1 MNVPLPYEQLVIAT
15 SLTPQQVAERLREAT
30 APNERVA
37 RHSSASDKAFQ
48 GTVSDREFR
57 ITPVIGYMNSFLPLI
72 RGQIEDAPDG
82 ARVRVSM
89 RLHPATFG
97 FMLLWFGLVTPV
109 ALAIVVVAAITQ
121 TFSPFFLVP
130 FGLFAFGY
138 ALTTGS
144 FKFESIPSR
153 DRLEAILSTDE
164 TPHAAPTS
172 GWTSRRRGTNLRV
185 DVHWSDVRTAGPL
198 GFAWLALYAVGAALA
213 LYDWIIR
220 QPGCTNQQVR
230 DPNYACP
237 SGIRVFTVWAVLAAV
252 MGTSAL
258 GIWPILRRRPH
269 WLVPVLLAQ
278 ILVILVLVWIA
289 RNPAFHAR
297 HR

>member
-1 MNVPLPYEQLVIAT
+1 VGE
-15 SLTPQQVAERLREAT
+15 
-30 APNERVA
+30 
-37 RHSSASDKAFQ
+37 
-48 GTVSDREFR
+48 REFR

-72 RGQIEDAPDG
+72 RGRIADAPDG

-89 RLHPATFG
+89 RLHPATFW
-97 FMLLWFGLVTPV
+97 FMLLWFGIVTPV
-109 ALAIVVVAAITQ
+109 LLATVVVAAITQ

-130 FGLFAFGY
+130 YGLFAFGY
-138 ALTTGS
+138 ALATGS
-144 FKFESIPSR
+144 FKFESRPSR
-153 DRLEAILSTDE
+153 DGLEAILSTDE
-164 TPHAAPTS
+164 TPQAAPKS
-172 GWTSRRRGTNLRV
+172 DWTARLRGTNLRV
-185 DVHWSDVRTAGPL
+185 DVRWSDVRTAGPL
-198 GFAWLALYAVGAALA
+198 GFAWVALYAVAAALA

-220 QPGCTNQQVR
+220 QAGCTNQQAG

-237 SGIRVFTVWAVLAAV
+237 SGVRVFAVWAVLAAV
-252 MGTSAL
+252 MATSAL

-278 ILVILVLVWIA
+278 ILEILVLVWIA

>member
-1 MNVPLPYEQLVIAT
+1 VNVPLPYEQLVIET
-15 SLTPQQVAERLREAT
+15 RLTPQQVAERLREAT
-30 APNERVA
+30 APNSRVA
-37 RHSSASDKAFQ
+37 RRSSASDKAFQ
-48 GTVSDREFR
+48 GTVDDREFR

-82 ARVRVSM
+82 ARVSVSM
-89 RLHPATFG
+89 RLHPATFW

-109 ALAIVVVAAITQ
+109 VLAIVVVVAITH

-164 TPHAAPTS
+164 TPPEAPTS
-172 GWTSRRRGTNLRV
+172 DWTARLRRSNLR

-198 GFAWLALYAVGAALA
+198 GFAWMALYAAGAAIA
-213 LYDWIIR
+213 LYNWIIR
-220 QPGCTNQQVR
+220 QPACTNQQAR

-237 SGIRVFTVWAVLAAV
+237 SGIRVFTVWAVLAAI

-269 WLVPVLLAQ
+269 WLVPVILAQ

-289 RNPAFHAR
+289 RNPAFHTR
-297 HR
+297 HH